1 MSWATNLQSKLNH
14 LLKTLASKVR
24 IWYVQM
30 NSNAALKYDSQ
41 LGLYSSSFLQRDH
54 WPEASRHKSST

>member
-1 MSWATNLQSKLNH
+1 MNLQSKLNDI
-14 LLKTLASKVR
+14 LKTLASKAR
-24 IWYVQM
+24 SWSAQM

>member
-1 MSWATNLQSKLNH
+1 MNLQSKLNDI
-14 LLKTLASKVR
+14 LKTLASKAR
-24 IWYVQM
+24 SWYAQM
-30 NSNAALKYDSQ
+30 NSNAALKYNSQ